1 MKGREWRLPK
11 LGWTLL
17 LLQIAFA
24 ATQVHVLLG
33 LSIEASSQFLDFT
46 SHCILTAAP
55 ILPQFSINAK
65 PELRAGGI
73 HYLSLMGVELLKASM
88 NQCMQM
94 CHQDLPQSIGRGQI
108 QRGREDEK
116 GRA

>member
-46 SHCILTAAP
+46 SHCTDSCPHPPPVLNQCQARTPRRGHTLFISNGSRVTQGINESMHADVSSGP
-55 ILPQFSINAK
+55 SSIN
-65 PELRAGGI
+65 R
-73 HYLSLMGVELLKASM
+73 
-88 NQCMQM
+88 
-94 CHQDLPQSIGRGQI
+94 
-108 QRGREDEK
+108 
-116 GRA
+116 

>member
-24 ATQVHVLLG
+24 DTQVHVLLG
-33 LSIEASSQFLDFT
+33 LSVEASSQFLDFT
-46 SHCILTAAP
+46 SHCTDSCPHPPPVLNQCQARTP
-55 ILPQFSINAK
+55 
-65 PELRAGGI
+65 RRGM
-73 HYLSLMGVELLKASM
+73 HYSSLMGVKLLKASM

-94 CHQDLPQSIGRGQI
+94 CHQDLPQSIGRGQV